1 MNQRQSALER
11 ALPIVAAAY
20 GEQFGV
26 RVVLSGSDAM
36 TDGKTIVLPMLDNM
50 SEMKDVLFG
59 YLSHEAAHI
68 RESSFDTFKK
78 CRSEIEKSMT
88 NLIED
93 IRIERAIQ
101 HAFPGTQFTLE
112 AMENYI
118 HERGWTP
125 VPTTAESEA
134 SQLFRYLYHRL
145 YGEFLD
151 RQVYQPLIPE
161 SLKVLEQMFPRGF
174 FVRLDGL
181 LAKYMLSM
189 TTSDDAL
196 KVARAILKALKDAE
210 KEEEQERKSGPD
222 SDSSQPPDP
231 SPDGQGDSSDPNSN
245 SDSSSSENGDNQG
258 DSSPEAADQTEGP
271 SDASGEQS
279 MSDQDSAGDQAESDS
294 SSDDSSD
301 AGAGGTYERVMSE
314 QDMPTNPG
322 QQLKEDLCSQ
332 AREDQSGKSFEIDT
346 GVGQDMRNGSGDTSE
361 LQAGILTS
369 SSIRSRLLGLLQAE
383 TRQRQW
389 LHDRGRRVDG
399 RRLSRL
405 AAGDTRV
412 FIQRDEHKRPE
423 TSVHVLLDTSGSMSQ
438 RQEIANQATVSLA
451 LAISTIPK
459 CDIAVSMF
467 PGCGGSVSPMIHRG
481 QPVRPNLGRFL
492 VSSGG
497 GTPLAEAMLYAAR
510 ELSASHKPRQVLIVI
525 TDGSPNNGH
534 AVNYLLDLMKH
545 QIDTYAIGIGSNA
558 VKSYFGN
565 WTVINDVREL
575 QSALF
580 RIAGN
585 VLDLDP

>member
-101 HAFPGTQFTLE
+101 LAFPGTQFTLE

-125 VPTTAESEA
+125 VPTAAESEA

-161 SLKVLEQMFPRGF
+161 SLKVLEQTFPRGF

-245 SDSSSSENGDNQG
+245 SENSSSENGDTQG
-258 DSSPEAADQTEGP
+258 DSSPEAADQTDGP

-346 GVGQDMRNGSGDTSE
+346 GVGQDMRNGNGDTSE

-389 LHDRGRRVDG
+389 L
-399 RRLSRL
+399 
-405 AAGDTRV
+405 
-412 FIQRDEHKRPE
+412 
-423 TSVHVLLDTSGSMSQ
+423 
-438 RQEIANQATVSLA
+438 SL
-451 LAISTIPK
+451 
-459 CDIAVSMF
+459 
-467 PGCGGSVSPMIHRG
+467 IH
-481 QPVRPNLGRFL
+481 
-492 VSSGG
+492 
-497 GTPLAEAMLYAAR
+497 
-510 ELSASHKPRQVLIVI
+510 I
-525 TDGSPNNGH
+525 
-534 AVNYLLDLMKH
+534 
-545 QIDTYAIGIGSNA
+545 
-558 VKSYFGN
+558 
-565 WTVINDVREL
+565 
-575 QSALF
+575 
-580 RIAGN
+580 
-585 VLDLDP
+585 